1 MPEIPKPLLIQQD
14 ELRDFVGALYQKA
27 GVPQDHAKLMA
38 EFQVETDL
46 RGVFS
51 HGTRAVPWYIGNI
64 LDGKINPTPKFEIVR
79 DAPGVAVI
87 DGDNALGHVPSAMA
101 MEMAIEKAKSMGIGA
116 VGVCNAGHFGAAACY
131 GMMAVREKMIGFAT
145 TSTSMR
151 SVVAPGG
158 ATPVVGNVAL
168 CYAYP
173 SATEQPIVL
182 DMACGISAWN
192 RIETMRMYNIHI
204 PMDWMLDADGKPTND
219 PSKGEMLKPAAG
231 PKGYGLAMA
240 MTALAG
246 PLIGGLMG
254 CHKDAG
260 PSEHF
265 FIAFNVSSFT
275 DYDQFIREMDKSVR
289 TVKTSKTVD
298 GVDRVYLP
306 GEIEWENYEPWSEN
320 GIPLHK
326 DHLSALAELAE
337 KLGVAVFWN
346 SDANAPV
353 GTE

>member
-1 MPEIPKPLLIQQD
+1 MPEIPKPILIQKD
-14 ELRDFVGALYQKA
+14 DLREFVGTLYQKT

-38 EFQVETDL
+38 VFQVETDL

-51 HGTRAVPWYIGNI
+51 HGTRAVPGYIEKI
-64 LDGKINPTPKFEIVR
+64 LDGKINPTPRFEIVKE
-79 DAPGVAVI
+79 APSTAVI
-87 DGDNALGHVPSAMA
+87 DGDNALGHVPSAKA

-145 TSTSMR
+145 TSTAMR

-173 SATEQPIVL
+173 SRTEQPVVL

-204 PMDWMLDADGKPTND
+204 PMDWMLDINGKPTND

-246 PLIGGLMG
+246 PLIGGMMG

-275 DYDQFIREMDKSVR
+275 DYDDFVREMDRSVR

-306 GEIEWENYEPWSEN
+306 GEIEWENYEPWN
-320 GIPLHK
+320 DYGIPLHK
-326 DHLSALAELAE
+326 DHLSALAETAD
-337 KLGVAVFWN
+337 KLGVDVFWE
-346 SDANAPV
+346 A
-353 GTE
+353 GEE